1 MRTYAW
7 FTVALA
13 LSTIGCA
20 TSPYRASWKEGRPS
34 PVAAALQD
42 VAKAAPGP
50 VAVAIYGE
58 ARTPVS
64 DKEMVKMGFDP
75 ERWENSLRNEE
86 QTKIEQSYLEQ
97 MRAYKNFHLVDR
109 MTVSKLFEEIKFSL
123 SGALS
128 PSIRVR
134 IGEMSG
140 ATHLI
145 LFEVVRYPK
154 DVHGNGIITQTTTVR
169 LIHLETGEVLAS
181 QTSSVVW

>member
-1 MRTYAW
+1 M
-7 FTVALA
+7 VVGL

-20 TSPYRASWKEGRPS
+20 HSPVTHSWTTKAS
-34 PVAAALQD
+34 PVAAALRE
-42 VAKAAPGP
+42 VAKSTTAP

-64 DKEMVKMGFDP
+64 DKQLIKLGFDP

-86 QTKIEQSYLEQ
+86 QTRIEQSYLEQ
-97 MRAYKNFHLVDR
+97 MRPYKNFHLVDR
-109 MTVSKLFEEIKFSL
+109 MTVSKLFEEIKFSMT
-123 SGALS
+123 GALS
-128 PSIRVR
+128 PAIRVK

-145 LFEVVRYPK
+145 LFEVTRYPT
-154 DVHGNGIITQTTTVR
+154 DEHNRGIIRQTTTVR

-181 QTSSVVW
+181 QTSSIQW